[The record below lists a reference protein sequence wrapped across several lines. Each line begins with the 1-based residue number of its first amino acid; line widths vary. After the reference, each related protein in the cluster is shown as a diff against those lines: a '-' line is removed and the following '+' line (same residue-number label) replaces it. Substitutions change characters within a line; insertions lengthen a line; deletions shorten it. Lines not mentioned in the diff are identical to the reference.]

1 MPVETR
7 LDTQRATELEKAFL
21 EHHEMVYR
29 AAFRITG
36 NASDAEDVLQ
46 TLFLDCSA
54 ANGPPTISRD
64 GRHTCIARRSTL
76 HDIVRTRTRQ
86 APLGETEFE
95 LQENRPDAH
104 REHSANELRDWVT
117 KELAQMK
124 PAWAEMF
131 VLRRRRMRC
140 SRCREDARRIKGRS
154 PSHCFGYAA
163 VSRNQFASFWED
175 ADMDANHKNPKK
187 RSMRRSEPRGPQN
200 PTGWTWKTAQL
211 ECGLGSETS

>member
-1 MPVETR
+1 MPVETH
-7 LDTQRATELEKAFL
+7 LDTERATELEKAFL

-46 TLFLDCSA
+46 TLFLRLLRREWAPDYQQGWPAYLHRA
-54 ANGPPTISRD
+54 AVNV
-64 GRHTCIARRSTL
+64 AL
-76 HDIVRTRTRQ
+76 DIVRTRTRQ

-104 REHSANELRDWVT
+104 REHSANELREWVT

-131 VLRRRRMRC
+131 VLRYVEGCDVHDVARMLGTSKGTVTVTLFRVRRRLQKSIRQFLG
-140 SRCREDARRIKGRS
+140 GR
-154 PSHCFGYAA
+154 
-163 VSRNQFASFWED
+163 
-175 ADMDANHKNPKK
+175 
-187 RSMRRSEPRGPQN
+187 
-200 PTGWTWKTAQL
+200 
-211 ECGLGSETS
+211 